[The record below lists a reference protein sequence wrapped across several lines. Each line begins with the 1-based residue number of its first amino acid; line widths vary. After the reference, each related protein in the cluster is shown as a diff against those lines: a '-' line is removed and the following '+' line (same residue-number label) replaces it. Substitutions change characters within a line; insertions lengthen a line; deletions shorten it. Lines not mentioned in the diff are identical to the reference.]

1 MEKTFYT
8 KENQDL
14 NIMDLVNLGI
24 VVLISLKNTIIFF
37 LVFFLL
43 IGFLSTSDIQPQYS
57 STSRLLIELPN
68 INLKDEQNI
77 DFSSLNIQAIQTE
90 IEKIKSNTLLHNV
103 IINNSIV
110 IPEFKISRNNSSF
123 ITYSADRILSFS
135 GLRFVIG
142 LFQSV
147 TSTAAQKAIE
157 TTMDITLDTIITS
170 VDEEKVSDVS
180 DKIRNEFKLTEQ
192 QNKKLD
198 VLQEKF
204 KNEKPDSEEVMSFAY
219 GVLSN
224 NDYSNQDILELAKN
238 YLPDS
243 ISLSDDMLLK
253 LIEKYKDEY
262 LIDDLNTNSSTSF
275 SKSKSSTTNMLASN
289 NESSLVNSE
298 LNFNNTNNIEQNQN
312 NKNIVDKVK
321 MKLDYFERTNSIDF
335 DLQTIRWLRDNLTV
349 VKEIKANVLS
359 ISFTS
364 IDPKLSKLIANAISE
379 EYMNYQRISKESAGL
394 YSTEYYQEK
403 IDELR
408 EKQDDLGNTILDFES
423 ANDIYDSKVEN
434 LELDLREI
442 DNEIKI
448 LEDEKN
454 ELSQL
459 YTLKHPE
466 VVTLLSKIET
476 NNRIED
482 QLNDEISISRI
493 QLSRLNKLN
502 SELQVNETL
511 LSTYLNKL
519 LTVSSFNESDARILE
534 KSDNALLVNSRDAIK
549 KIISYLIAWL
559 IISII
564 FIAIVIFLDF
574 YGLFNKFQINSQIK
588 DKTGIDSLGVIPHF
602 SNLKLNYPIKFDL
615 SKNKVVADSIK
626 KIIFHNIN

>member
-24 VVLISLKNTIIFF
+24 VVLISLKNTLIFF

-103 IINNSIV
+103 IINNSIA
-110 IPEFKISRNNSSF
+110 IPEFKITRNNSSF
-123 ITYSADRILSFS
+123 ITYSANRFLSFS

-224 NDYSNQDILELAKN
+224 NASSDQDILELAKN

-243 ISLSDDMLLK
+243 IS
-253 LIEKYKDEY
+253 
-262 LIDDLNTNSSTSF
+262 
-275 SKSKSSTTNMLASN
+275 
-289 NESSLVNSE
+289 
-298 LNFNNTNNIEQNQN
+298 
-312 NKNIVDKVK
+312 
-321 MKLDYFERTNSIDF
+321 
-335 DLQTIRWLRDNLTV
+335 
-349 VKEIKANVLS
+349 
-359 ISFTS
+359 
-364 IDPKLSKLIANAISE
+364 
-379 EYMNYQRISKESAGL
+379 
-394 YSTEYYQEK
+394 
-403 IDELR
+403 
-408 EKQDDLGNTILDFES
+408 
-423 ANDIYDSKVEN
+423 
-434 LELDLREI
+434 
-442 DNEIKI
+442 
-448 LEDEKN
+448 
-454 ELSQL
+454 
-459 YTLKHPE
+459 
-466 VVTLLSKIET
+466 
-476 NNRIED
+476 
-482 QLNDEISISRI
+482 
-493 QLSRLNKLN
+493 
-502 SELQVNETL
+502 
-511 LSTYLNKL
+511 
-519 LTVSSFNESDARILE
+519 
-534 KSDNALLVNSRDAIK
+534 
-549 KIISYLIAWL
+549 
-559 IISII
+559 
-564 FIAIVIFLDF
+564 
-574 YGLFNKFQINSQIK
+574 
-588 DKTGIDSLGVIPHF
+588 
-602 SNLKLNYPIKFDL
+602 
-615 SKNKVVADSIK
+615 
-626 KIIFHNIN
+626 